1 MTRRS
6 PLFTIVL
13 AIVVLLV
20 VDVLLTR
27 FWPRVALRGWVPDLI
42 VIVVV
47 GYVIGA
53 ILVRNGA
60 RFPSLRLPSL
70 PRRRRMRVVKRDPTK
85 AASDFIKQ
93 FEDRTKR

>member
-6 PLFTIVL
+6 PLFTIIL

-27 FWPRVALRGWVPDLI
+27 FWPRVALRGWLPDLI
-42 VIVVV
+42 VIAVV
-47 GYVIGA
+47 GYVVGA
-53 ILVRNGA
+53 ILIRIGA
-60 RFPSLRLPSL
+60 RFPALRFPSL
-70 PRRRRMRVVKRDPTK
+70 PRRRRMRVVKRDPTQ

-93 FEDRTKR
+93 FEERTKR

>member
-1 MTRRS
+1 VTRRN
-6 PLFTIVL
+6 PLLTIVL

-27 FWPRVALRGWVPDLI
+27 FWPRVPLRGWLPDLI
-42 VIVVV
+42 VIGVV

-53 ILVRNGA
+53 ILIRNGA
-60 RFPSLRLPSL
+60 RFPALKFPSL
-70 PRRRRMRVVKRDPTK
+70 PRRRRMRVVKRDPTQ

-93 FEDRTKR
+93 FEERSKR